1 MKRKLVMIIAAVMI
15 AVLTACGNNTA
26 NPSTPPNTTPP
37 APTNSNNGQQSDHS
51 GMNHSSSGEVPAGL
65 KEAQNPKFKVGS
77 QVIMQTDHM
86 PGMKGATAT
95 IVGAYDTT
103 AYAVSY
109 TPTNGGEPVKNHKWV
124 IHEELK
130 NPGAEALKPGAQV
143 TLEADHMPGMKGATA
158 TIDSAEHTTVY
169 MVDYTP
175 TTGGEPVK
183 NHKWVTD
190 SELSPAGSG
199 SQPNTGN
206 SGGHDMSNMPGMKH

>member
-1 MKRKLVMIIAAVMI
+1 MKRKLVLIIAAVMI
-15 AVLTACGNNTA
+15 AVLTACGNNTTSPAPA
-26 NPSTPPNTTPP
+26 NNTTTP
-37 APTNSNNGQQSDHS
+37 APTNSDNAQTDHS
-51 GMNHSSSGEVPAGL
+51 GMNHSGSGEVPAGL
-65 KEAQNPKFKVGS
+65 KEDQNPKFKVGS
-77 QVIMQTDHM
+77 QAIMQTEHM

-109 TPTNGGEPVKNHKWV
+109 TPTTGGDPVKNHKWV

-143 TLEADHMPGMKGATA
+143 TLEADHMPGMKGATG
-158 TIDSAEHTTVY
+158 TIDSAEQTTVY

-190 SELSPAGSG
+190 TELSPAGSG

>member
-1 MKRKLVMIIAAVMI
+1 MNRKLVLIIAAVMI
-15 AVLTACGNNTA
+15 AVLTACGNNTTSPAPA
-26 NPSTPPNTTPP
+26 NNTTTP
-37 APTNSNNGQQSDHS
+37 APANSDNAQTDHS
-51 GMNHSSSGEVPAGL
+51 GMNHSGSGEVPAGL

-77 QVIMQTDHM
+77 QAIMQTDHM

-109 TPTNGGEPVKNHKWV
+109 TPTTGGDPVKNHKWV

-143 TLEADHMPGMKGATA
+143 TLEADHMPGMKGATG
-158 TIDSAEHTTVY
+158 TIDSAEQTTVY

-190 SELSPAGSG
+190 TELSPAGSG

-206 SGGHDMSNMPGMKH
+206 GGGHSGH

>member
-1 MKRKLVMIIAAVMI
+1 MKRKLVLIIAAVMI

-26 NPSTPPNTTPP
+26 SPAPANNTTTP
-37 APTNSNNGQQSDHS
+37 APANSGNAQTDHS
-51 GMNHSSSGEVPAGL
+51 GMNHSGSGEVPAGL

-77 QVIMQTDHM
+77 QAIMQSDHM

-109 TPTNGGEPVKNHKWV
+109 TPTTGGDPVKNHKWV

-130 NPGAEALKPGAQV
+130 NPGAEALKPGTQV
-143 TLEADHMPGMKGATA
+143 TLEADHMPGMKGATG
-158 TIDSAEHTTVY
+158 TIDSAEQTTVY

-190 SELSPAGSG
+190 TELSPAGSR